1 MNSAPLSREALQV
14 LELLPA
20 WQLRGGGGDAS
31 SGRLGQGVDLMIVI
45 PRLGTATTPL
55 SRLWAQVQRA
65 LHGLGLPKEGLDQPL
80 ELAQTDQQ
88 LLAAE
93 LKARD
98 PRWLVILGDEIADM
112 VALAEPAR
120 ASPEQASPVHVGP
133 AQISPAQAGPKSLKT
148 VGLDVLLREPSKK
161 AQLWQDF
168 CRLKQM
174 L

>member
-1 MNSAPLSREALQV
+1 

-45 PRLGTATTPL
+45 PHLGAATTPL

-112 VALAEPAR
+112 VALAEPAQAR
-120 ASPEQASPVHVGP
+120 PEQASSVQ
-133 AQISPAQAGPKSLKT
+133 ASPAQAGPQSFKT
-148 VGLDVLLREPSKK
+148 VGLDVLLREPLKK